1 VSDIHVDKLSRFNYD
16 ESNEK
21 VILGSKHLKGESM
34 TPLKGLGRITN
45 NRETKEITITFEY
58 IQIINFEDQ
67 DPLE

>member
-1 VSDIHVDKLSRFNYD
+1 MDKLSRFNYD

>member
-1 VSDIHVDKLSRFNYD
+1 
-16 ESNEK
+16 
-21 VILGSKHLKGESM
+21 M

-67 DPLE
+67 DPLEQFKIR